1 MTCPKASVTN
11 YGYTLCNIQEGRRSH
26 VKCQIILWVKI
37 SEISINF
44 AYSMLCYRNLLRIR
58 GNSTV
63 RALDSRLV
71 RLTSSAD
78 LQGSYNCSDET
89 L

>member
-1 MTCPKASVTN
+1 
-11 YGYTLCNIQEGRRSH
+11 
-26 VKCQIILWVKI
+26 
-37 SEISINF
+37 
-44 AYSMLCYRNLLRIR
+44 
-58 GNSTV
+58 V